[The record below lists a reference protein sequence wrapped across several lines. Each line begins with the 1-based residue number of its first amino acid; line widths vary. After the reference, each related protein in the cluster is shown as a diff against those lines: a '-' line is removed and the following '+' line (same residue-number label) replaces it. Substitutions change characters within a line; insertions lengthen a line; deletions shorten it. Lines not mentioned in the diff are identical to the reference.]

1 MAANGPCIVTGSST
15 GIGAATVA
23 RLVSAGRQVISLDIK
38 PPPPGVADHVS
49 CDLSDPASIEAAVG
63 RLADGTRYGSLLNIA
78 GVPGTVPSEL
88 VGKVNVF
95 GLRMLTDALF
105 DHIADGG
112 TVVNVASI
120 AGNTWKR
127 RIKPILELLATPD
140 FDAALAWWQANAA
153 DVGTDPYSFSK
164 EVVVV
169 YTMALARR
177 GLDRGVQ
184 VNDVGPGPVDT
195 PLLPAFR
202 EQTGA
207 EQMDWLNEQVGRTGQ
222 PDDIAEVLEWLAI
235 GEHRWLNGNHLTVD
249 GGLSAGMQARWIDT
263 RQSPDGRA

>member
-1 MAANGPCIVTGSST
+1 MAAAGPCIVTGAST

-23 RLVSAGRQVISLDIK
+23 RLVAAGREVISLDIAA
-38 PPPPGVADHVS
+38 PPPGVAAHHH
-49 CDLSDPASIEAAVG
+49 CDLADPASIEAVAAA
-63 RLADGTRYGSLLNIA
+63 LDGTYASLLNVA

-88 VGKVNVF
+88 VGRVNVV
-95 GLRMLTDALF
+95 GLRSLSELLF
-105 DHIADGG
+105 DRIADHG

-127 RIKPILELLATPD
+127 RTRQILELLAID
-140 FDAALAWWQANAA
+140 GYDEAVAWWNAN
-153 DVGTDPYSFSK
+153 VPTIGTDPYSFSK

-169 YTMALARR
+169 YTMQLAGR
-177 GLDRGVQ
+177 GLERGVQ

-207 EQMDWLNEQVGRTGQ
+207 EQMDWLNAQVGRVGS
-222 PDDIAEVLEWLAI
+222 PDDIAEVLTWLAI
-235 GEHRWLNGNHLTVD
+235 GEHRWLNGNHITVD
-249 GGLSAGMQARWIDT
+249 GGLSAGMLARWVDT
-263 RQSPDGRA
+263 RSSPDGRA